1 MNEIRKTFFSSLVL
15 FLASMIFCVTPSQAQ
30 KKSTYLNTVLYGA
43 SYYQEYMPYER
54 LEQDVKM
61 MQDAGITVVR
71 LSESAWGCWEPQDS
85 VFEFAWMDR
94 IMERLHKANIKVI
107 FGTPTYSIPAWLYH
121 KHPEILLTK
130 LGQIKGS
137 YGPRQ
142 NMDITHPSYLFYAE
156 RIIRKLLEHYRN
168 HPAIIGYQIDNET
181 SSYGT
186 AGPNV
191 QKEFV
196 EYVKNKFKSVEELNK
211 LWGLTYWG
219 QAIHDWDEFPPRDNV
234 LNPGYKLEWER
245 FQQLITTRFLSWQ
258 ASIVNEYKRP
268 EQFIIHNFVGSAR
281 TEIDEFEIA
290 KCLDLTGVNPYH
302 EVQDRLDGHFSA
314 FSGDLCRSLKR
325 QNYLITETNAQTTGW
340 DSKWQRP
347 PYDGQLRLNVYS
359 HISSGANAVLYWHWH
374 SLHYGQETYWKGI
387 LGHDLE
393 PNRVYA
399 EVSRIGNELKRLGP
413 RLANFKPC
421 APVALLF
428 SVDSYHGIQ
437 FMPFS
442 DKKDY
447 KTILYQFHKQLYM
460 DNVGVDFIFPQSDID
475 FSQYKVIVAPV
486 LYVASDALL
495 EKLARYVQNGGHLIT
510 TFKSGFCNE
519 YSTVRWQRMP
529 GPLRQAAGISYQ
541 EFSSLADEVA
551 LKDDPYG
558 VGEKN
563 RVSTWAEFLI
573 TEGAKPLAWYDHP
586 FYGKYPA
593 ITRNTFGKGTLTY
606 EGTLLTDEL
615 QGKIVEQV
623 LQLAG
628 LKLGSEKL
636 PPSVRLK
643 EGWSNAG
650 RPTRYYLNYSSA
662 IQSFVYTGKPATEVL
677 SNRKISGGETVEIQ
691 PWDVLILEE

>member
-1 MNEIRKTFFSSLVL
+1 MAKIRKTFFCSRVL
-15 FLASMIFCVTPSQAQ
+15 LLAGMTCFATQSPAQ
-30 KKSTYLNTVLYGA
+30 KNSTYLNTVLYGA

-61 MQDAGITVVR
+61 MEEAGISVVR
-71 LSESAWGCWEPQDS
+71 LSESVWGRWEPQDG

-94 IMERLHKANIKVI
+94 IMDRLHKANIKVI
-107 FGTPTYSIPAWLYH
+107 FGTPTYSIPVWLYH

-130 LGQIKGS
+130 LGQVKGY

-142 NMDITHPSYLFYAE
+142 NMDITHPAYLFHAE

-181 SSYGT
+181 SSFGT

-191 QKEFV
+191 QKGFV
-196 EYVKNKFKSVEELNK
+196 EYLKNKFRSVKELNT
-211 LWGLTYWG
+211 LWGLGYWG
-219 QAIHDWDEFPPRDNV
+219 QAVQDWNEFPPRDHI

-258 ASIVNEYKRP
+258 AAIVNEYKRP
-268 EQFIIHNFVGSAR
+268 DQFVIHNFVGGAR
-281 TEIDEFEIA
+281 TDIDEFEIA
-290 KCLDLTGVNPYH
+290 KYLDLTGVNPYH
-302 EVQDRLDGHFSA
+302 EVQDGLDGQSIA

-374 SLHYGQETYWKGI
+374 SLHYGQETYWKGV
-387 LGHDLE
+387 LSHDLE
-393 PNRVYA
+393 PNRAYA
-399 EVSRIGNELKRLGP
+399 EVCRIGKELKRLGP
-413 RLANFKPC
+413 RLANFRRN

-428 SVDSYHGIQ
+428 SVDSHHGIQ

-442 DKKDY
+442 DTKDY
-447 KTILYQFHKQLYM
+447 KSVLLQFHKQLYLA
-460 DNVGVDFIFPQSDID
+460 NVGVDIVFPQSDID
-475 FSQYKVIVAPV
+475 FLQYKMIIAPL
-486 LYVASDALL
+486 LYIASDALL

-529 GPLRQAAGISYQ
+529 GPFRQAAGISYQ
-541 EFSSLADEVA
+541 EFSSLSEDLA
-551 LKDDPYG
+551 LKEDPYG

-563 RVSTWAEFLI
+563 RVSTWAELLI
-573 TEGAKPLAWYDHP
+573 PEGAKALAWYDHP
-586 FYGKYPA
+586 FYGKFPA
-593 ITRNTFGKGTLTY
+593 ITRHTYGKGSLTY
-606 EGTLLTDEL
+606 EGTILSDDL
-615 QGKIVEQV
+615 QGKVVQEV

-628 LKLGSEKL
+628 IGSVSASL

-643 EGWSNAG
+643 DGWSNAG
-650 RPTRYYLNYSSA
+650 KPMRYYLNYSA
-662 IQSFVYTGKPATEVL
+662 TTQTLVYDGAPATELL
-677 SNRKISGGETVEIQ
+677 SNRKIGRGDSVEIQ
-691 PWDVLILEE
+691 PWDVLIVEE